1 MAERELL
8 EELAKTL
15 SNIAHK
21 EYVQSYVAGK
31 EKSLSEKFDA
41 LVRAEL
47 SET

>member
-8 EELAKTL
+8 DELSKTL
-15 SNIAHK
+15 SSNAHK
-21 EYVQSYVAGK
+21 EYVRSYVAGK
-31 EKSLSEKFDA
+31 IKGLSEKFDA

>member
-8 EELAKTL
+8 DELTKTL
-15 SNIAHK
+15 SNNAHK
-21 EYVQSYVAGK
+21 EYVQSYVTGK